1 MADTTTKTI
10 SRATTRVFLVLV
22 DEGGGGGGGGGIP
35 VSVILFFLP
44 FLDSSTD
51 VLWIKLSLPSSG
63 RRQFFLFYFAVISLI
78 SLKDLKGERSS
89 CDKVGRMH
97 L

>member
-1 MADTTTKTI
+1 MADTTIKTI

-22 DEGGGGGGGGGIP
+22 DEGGGGGGIP